1 MKKEIKLK
9 DAIGKV
15 LTDYSF
21 SHFSKQGIL
30 VFGDEFTTLDIDI
43 GYDRGEETIEEGKLS
58 IHHFEHNVL
67 IDLGIFSKKEL
78 NDINERE
85 SAERKKRSEK
95 WEKEQYE
102 KLRLKYGDKS

>member
-9 DAIGKV
+9 NAKGKV
-15 LTDYSF
+15 LTDYAF
-21 SHFSKQGIL
+21 SCVSGQGIL
-30 VFGDEFTTLDIDI
+30 VFGDEFTSLNIDI
-43 GYDRGEETIEEGKLS
+43 GYERGDETIEESKLKITS
-58 IHHFEHNVL
+58 FEDDVL
-67 IDLGIFSKKEL
+67 IELGILSQKEL
-78 NDINERE
+78 NDISERE